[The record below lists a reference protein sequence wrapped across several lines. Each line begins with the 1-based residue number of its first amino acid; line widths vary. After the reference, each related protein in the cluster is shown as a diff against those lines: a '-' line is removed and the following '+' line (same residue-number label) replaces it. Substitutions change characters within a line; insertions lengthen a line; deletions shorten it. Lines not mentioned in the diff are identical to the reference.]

1 MQKVKI
7 LLTGATGSMGKE
19 GLIELY
25 KCKDMYDIVL
35 LARPS
40 EKNIKS
46 LKKYENDKSVSIVWG
61 DLTNYNDVLKA
72 VEQVD
77 IVLHVAAF
85 VSPEADR
92 NPKIAWKI
100 NYGGTKNIVD
110 AICSLQKTKD
120 IKLVYI
126 GTVAETGN
134 RPVPVHWG
142 RVGDPILP
150 SAYDYYAVSKIAAE
164 RLVIESSIKQ
174 WVSLRQTGIL
184 HHGIMGVDDGIGYHQ
199 PINNHLEWITSHDSG
214 VLLANVCRNGI
225 PEDFWGN
232 VYNIG
237 GGAACRATAYEFT
250 TKLYGLLG
258 VDFKKISEPNWYALR
273 NFHGQFYLDSDKL
286 NDYLDFRSEGLD
298 DFVEQMKKKLPFSS
312 KILKF
317 MPLNYVKENVM
328 KKTAMSENSPLYW
341 LEHNIE
347 GKIAAFFGTKEKWKE
362 IKDWEHFEIIKD
374 PPHIV
379 LDHGYDENKND
390 SDLDLADVQ
399 AAAKFRGGQCTSV
412 KMNKGDLSAKLEFK
426 CACGHEFEASP
437 KLILK
442 TGHWC
447 EECSAAPWRYDEIAK
462 TNPFIAQVYYA
473 DHEKNENNIYE

>member
-1 MQKVKI
+1 MQKIKI

-19 GLIELY
+19 GLIALY
-25 KCKDMYDIVL
+25 KCKDIYDIVL
-35 LARPS
+35 FSRPS
-40 EKNIKS
+40 KKNIKS
-46 LKKYENDKSVSIVWG
+46 LKKYAHDNSVSIVWG
-61 DLTNYNDVLKA
+61 DLTHYDDVLKA
-72 VEQVD
+72 IEQVD

-92 NPKIAWKI
+92 NPKMAWKI

-110 AICSLQKTKD
+110 AICALQKTKD

-164 RLVIESSIKQ
+164 RLVIESAIKH

-199 PINNHLEWITSHDSG
+199 PINNHLEWVTAHDSG
-214 VLLANVCRNGI
+214 VLLANVCKNDI
-225 PEDFWGN
+225 SEAFWGN

-258 VDFKKISEPNWYALR
+258 VDFKKLSEPSWFALR
-273 NFHGQFYLDSDKL
+273 NFHGQFYLDSDEL
-286 NDYLDFRSEGLD
+286 NDYLNFRSEGLD
-298 DFVEQMKKKLPFSS
+298 DFVEQMKKKLPLSS
-312 KILKF
+312 KLLKF
-317 MPLNYVKENVM
+317 MPLRYVKEHVM
-328 KKTAMSENSPLYW
+328 KKTALRENGPLYW
-341 LEHNIE
+341 LENNIE
-347 GKIAAFFGTKEKWKE
+347 GKVAAFFGTKEKWKE
-362 IKDWEHFEIIKD
+362 IADWAHFDIIND

-379 LDHGYDENKND
+379 LDHGYDENKNA
-390 SDLDLADVQ
+390 SELDLVDVQ
-399 AAAKFRGGQCTSV
+399 GAALFRGGKCTSV
-412 KMNKGDLSAKLEFK
+412 KMNKGDLTTKLEFE
-426 CACGHEFEASP
+426 CAYGHKFMASP

-447 EECSAAPWRYDEIAK
+447 EACSAPPWRYDEISK

-473 DHEKNENNIYE
+473 DHEKDENNIYE